1 MLNLNLRPIFQA
13 RGIERPY
20 TYLVK
25 AGISRATAHNILN
38 SKTRIFRLDHIE
50 LLCRVLICEPNDLLA
65 YTPDPGSPLQDTHPL
80 NNLIQDDTSKPG
92 IKQSFA
98 NIPYKELKE
107 ITKQLLIS
115 KENKTYPQY

>member
-80 NNLIQDDTSKPG
+80 NNLIQDDASKPG

-98 NIPYKELKE
+98 NLPYKELKE

-115 KENKTYPQY
+115 K

>member
-20 TYLVK
+20 SYLVK

-38 SKTRIFRLDHIE
+38 SKTRVFRLDHIE
-50 LLCRVLICEPNDLLA
+50 LLCRVLICEPNDLIA
-65 YTPDPGSPLQDTHPL
+65 YIPDPDSPLQETHPL
-80 NNLIQDDTSKPG
+80 NNLSQDDSAQPG
-92 IKQSFA
+92 IKDSLA

-107 ITKQLLIS
+107 ITKQLIIS
-115 KENKTYPQY
+115 K

>member
-38 SKTRIFRLDHIE
+38 SKTRVFRLDHIE

-65 YTPDPGSPLQDTHPL
+65 YVPDPDSLLQDTHPL
-80 NNLIQDDTSKPG
+80 NNLIQDETSKPG
-92 IKQSFA
+92 IKESFA

-107 ITKQLLIS
+107 ITKQLVI
-115 KENKTYPQY
+115 NK

>member
-25 AGISRATAHNILN
+25 AGISRATAHNILS

-65 YTPDPGSPLQDTHPL
+65 YVPDPGTLLQDTHPL

-92 IKQSFA
+92 IKESFA
-98 NIPYKELKE
+98 NIPYKKLKE
-107 ITKQLLIS
+107 ITRQLVI
-115 KENKTYPQY
+115 NK

>member
-13 RGIERPY
+13 RGIDRPY

-38 SKTRIFRLDHIE
+38 SKTRVFRLDHIE

-65 YTPDPGSPLQDTHPL
+65 YIPDPSAPLQDTHPL
-80 NNLIQDDTSKPG
+80 NNLIHDATSKPG
-92 IKQSFA
+92 IKESLA
-98 NIPYKELKE
+98 SIPYKELRE
-107 ITKQLLIS
+107 ITKQLVI
-115 KENKTYPQY
+115 NK

>member
-98 NIPYKELKE
+98 NLPYKELKE

-115 KENKTYPQY
+115 K

>member
-1 MLNLNLRPIFQA
+1 MLNLNLKPIFQA

-50 LLCRVLICEPNDLLA
+50 LLCRVLICEPNDLIA
-65 YTPDPGSPLQDTHPL
+65 YTPDPDTPLQDTHPL

-92 IKQSFA
+92 IKESFA

-107 ITKQLLIS
+107 ITKQLVI
-115 KENKTYPQY
+115 NK